1 MGSGT
6 YSSIWIKS
14 PYEQILRV
22 DGIKQIPNTDFDLL
36 HLATSGTISRG
47 VTPLGIPL
55 FQPSLGAND
64 TCYAVGYSNDGH
76 SNKTEIA
83 YLRPDLKQ
91 QCGINNMCF
100 TVTQKPQSCSV
111 SNEIFEKSVKKCWGL
126 LIFGTRFSTK
136 HFKNLGL
143 NLITIIENL

>member
-22 DGIKQIPNTDFDLL
+22 DGIKKIPNTDLDLL
-36 HLATSGTISRG
+36 HLASSVTISRG

-55 FQPSLGAND
+55 FQPSLRAND
-64 TCYAVGYSNDGH
+64 TCYAVGYYYDGH
-76 SNKTEIA
+76 GNKTEIT
-83 YLRPDLKQ
+83 YLQPDLKQ
-91 QCGINNMCF
+91 QCGIDNICF

-111 SNEIFEKSVKKCWGL
+111 SNKIIFEYL
-126 LIFGTRFSTK
+126 ELT
-136 HFKNLGL
+136 
-143 NLITIIENL
+143 